1 MFSEIQLRT
10 YVFKTIYSRSSENKP
25 IFPRS
30 SENKTIFPRSSQNKT
45 IFPGSSEKVISI
57 NEFQQAENYQ
67 VLHIPGITW
76 TPSTSTPTFRCGRPW
91 RQRTLR

>member
-1 MFSEIQLRT
+1 MFA
-10 YVFKTIYSRSSENKP
+10 KPSSLEVHRIKQ
-25 IFPRS
+25 S
-30 SENKTIFPRSSQNKT
+30 SL
-45 IFPGSSEKVISI
+45 EKAIIIS
-57 NEFQQAENYQ
+57 EFQQAENYQ